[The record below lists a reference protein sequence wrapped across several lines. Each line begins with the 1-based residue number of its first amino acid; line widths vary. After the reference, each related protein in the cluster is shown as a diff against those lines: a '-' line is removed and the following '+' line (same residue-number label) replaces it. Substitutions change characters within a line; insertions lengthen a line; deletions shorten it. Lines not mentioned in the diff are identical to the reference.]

1 MGPVAAPTSRVL
13 PCEPLWPM
21 ATAGLARCARDH
33 TTVTLVTSEPH
44 PSCLLLPYHPSE
56 VPTYP
61 ALAPDLSRRFSLC
74 WGLFLLARLPFTYQA
89 RVFARAYIP
98 VAWSPSCS

>member
-1 MGPVAAPTSRVL
+1 
-13 PCEPLWPM
+13 M
-21 ATAGLARCARDH
+21 ATATLALCARDH
-33 TTVTLVTSEPH
+33 TTVAQVTSEPH
-44 PSCLLLPYHPSE
+44 PSRELLPRHPSE